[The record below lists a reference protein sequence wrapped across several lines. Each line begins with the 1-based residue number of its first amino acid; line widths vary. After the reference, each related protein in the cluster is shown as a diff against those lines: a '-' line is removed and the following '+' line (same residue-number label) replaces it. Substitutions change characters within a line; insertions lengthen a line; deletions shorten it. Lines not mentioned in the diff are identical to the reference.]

1 MSKPKARRGKRAQS
15 KAARA
20 TAQKRAERAQAQ
32 AAAKPQPSEAYL
44 ARGGQDQPVESVE
57 FKGSSGGGTLMRMRG
72 GFQELAG
79 QGEAKK
85 QPSWV
90 GRLVWLAVLGAA
102 AFFVLGQY
110 R

>member
-15 KAARA
+15 KAAQA
-20 TAQKRAERAQAQ
+20 TAQKRAERAQA
-32 AAAKPQPSEAYL
+32 AAAPKPSEAFL
-44 ARGGQDQPVESVE
+44 ARGGQDQPVEAVE

-90 GRLVWLAVLGAA
+90 GRLVWLAALGAA
-102 AFFVLGQY
+102 AFFVLGQS